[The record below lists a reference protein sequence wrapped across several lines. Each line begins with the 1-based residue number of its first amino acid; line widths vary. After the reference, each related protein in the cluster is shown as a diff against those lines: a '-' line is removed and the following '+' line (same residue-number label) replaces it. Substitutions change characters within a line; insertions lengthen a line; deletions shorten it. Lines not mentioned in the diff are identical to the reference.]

1 MRKTKNWKP
10 SATVITA
17 CSAFSAVCVLG
28 AACHFDA
35 LLGSGRKGG
44 GGGGGGGGSGLASV
58 TQLRSDMRTP
68 IPTGGSTPEPT
79 IVVLAVVR
87 DTTVATPRVDVEIRP
102 VGTDFQ
108 GQPNATSAATPRG
121 DSAVVQ
127 IGGLQDNTG
136 YHWQAR
142 VEGDTA
148 WQPYGGNPESA
159 ADLRVALPVATNHLA
174 FTQDPTTTT
183 AGATMVPV
191 KVTLEDGQGNPITGF
206 TGNVHLEIAPN
217 ANPGGDNLARD
228 ANAVAGVAS
237 FSDVKL
243 TKAGSGY
250 RLEATADGVAAVT
263 SGLFG
268 IKPEIA
274 DHPKYLVQP
283 TNTTPNRPITPAVRV
298 AILDRYDN
306 VADSFTGPVY
316 MEWGNNPTGAALE
329 GSGTTR
335 NASAGIV
342 TFEAL
347 KVDRLGVGYTLLV
360 SAASVHAL
368 TSDAFDVL
376 VSLPSP
382 PRTGVTP

>member
-237 FSDVKL
+237 FS
-243 TKAGSGY
+243 G
-250 RLEATADGVAAVT
+250 
-263 SGLFG
+263 
-268 IKPEIA
+268 
-274 DHPKYLVQP
+274 
-283 TNTTPNRPITPAVRV
+283 NR
-298 AILDRYDN
+298 
-306 VADSFTGPVY
+306 
-316 MEWGNNPTGAALE
+316 
-329 GSGTTR
+329 
-335 NASAGIV
+335 
-342 TFEAL
+342 
-347 KVDRLGVGYTLLV
+347 
-360 SAASVHAL
+360 
-368 TSDAFDVL
+368 
-376 VSLPSP
+376 
-382 PRTGVTP
+382 

>member
-376 VSLPSP
+376 V
-382 PRTGVTP
+382 PRPGRA